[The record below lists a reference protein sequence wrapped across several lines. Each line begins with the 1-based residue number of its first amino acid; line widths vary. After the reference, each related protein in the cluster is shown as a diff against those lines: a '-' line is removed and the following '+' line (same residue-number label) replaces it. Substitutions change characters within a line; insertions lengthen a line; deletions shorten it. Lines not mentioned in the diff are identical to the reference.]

1 MSLMS
6 PGVTVKMQT
15 AVRTPFP
22 LAAPSGMYVGTGGVE
37 LEAPKID
44 PSRATRS
51 IATIP
56 TAAATALAAAATATA
71 APGPASANTDDGAEL
86 DYPSGV
92 PRRRRK
98 RPVRSRSIR
107 VARASKREVERAR
120 LRLDSEPPPQR
131 PLTRA
136 DCAEGPRPCPH
147 VSCKHHLYLDV
158 SPYTGTI
165 KINFPDIEV
174 WEMRV
179 SCALDI
185 ADHGGM
191 RLEDVGELMNV
202 TRERAR
208 QIEIQALAKLELGE
222 RQVSL
227 RDYFE

>member
-1 MSLMS
+1 M
-6 PGVTVKMQT
+6 
-15 AVRTPFP
+15 
-22 LAAPSGMYVGTGGVE
+22 
-37 LEAPKID
+37 EAPKPI
-44 PSRATRS
+44 PSEARHEIRS
-51 IATIP
+51 VEP
-56 TAAATALAAAATATA
+56 LGAASSDAR
-71 APGPASANTDDGAEL
+71 EEM
-86 DYPSGV
+86 

-120 LRLDSEPPPQR
+120 LRLKSEPPPQR
-131 PLTRA
+131 PRTRA
-136 DCAEGPRPCPH
+136 DCAAGPRPCPH

-185 ADHGGM
+185 ADNGGM

-208 QIEIQALAKLELGE
+208 QIEIQALTKLHMADKH
-222 RQVSL
+222 SAL
-227 RDYFE
+227 RDYVE

>member
-1 MSLMS
+1 
-6 PGVTVKMQT
+6 
-15 AVRTPFP
+15 
-22 LAAPSGMYVGTGGVE
+22 MYVGTGGVE
-37 LEAPKID
+37 LEATKID
-44 PSRATRS
+44 PSRATGS
-51 IATIP
+51 IAIAP
-56 TAAATALAAAATATA
+56 TATA
-71 APGPASANTDDGAEL
+71 RANANDNAEL
-86 DYPSGV
+86 GFPSESPPP

-120 LRLDSEPPPQR
+120 LRLDSEPPPAR
-131 PLTRA
+131 PQTRA
-136 DCAEGPRPCPH
+136 ECAEGPRPCPH

>member
-1 MSLMS
+1 
-6 PGVTVKMQT
+6 
-15 AVRTPFP
+15 
-22 LAAPSGMYVGTGGVE
+22 MYVGTGGVE
-37 LEAPKID
+37 LEATKTD
-44 PSRATRS
+44 PSRANGSMPR
-51 IATIP
+51 AP
-56 TAAATALAAAATATA
+56 TSPRAN
-71 APGPASANTDDGAEL
+71 ASDNAEL
-86 DYPSGV
+86 GYPSESPPA

-107 VARASKREVERAR
+107 VARASKREIERAR
-120 LRLDSEPPPQR
+120 LRLDSEPPPAR
-131 PLTRA
+131 PQTRA

>member
-1 MSLMS
+1 
-6 PGVTVKMQT
+6 
-15 AVRTPFP
+15 
-22 LAAPSGMYVGTGGVE
+22 MYVGTGGVQ

-44 PSRATRS
+44 PRRETRS
-51 IATIP
+51 L
-56 TAAATALAAAATATA
+56 ATASTTTVAVNANDNAE
-71 APGPASANTDDGAEL
+71 PGYGSESQP
-86 DYPSGV
+86 PQ
-92 PRRRRK
+92 RRRK

-120 LRLDSEPPPQR
+120 LRLDSEPPPAR
-131 PLTRA
+131 PQTRA
-136 DCAEGPRPCPH
+136 ECADGPRPCPH

>member
-1 MSLMS
+1 M
-6 PGVTVKMQT
+6 
-15 AVRTPFP
+15 
-22 LAAPSGMYVGTGGVE
+22 
-37 LEAPKID
+37 LEMPKVD
-44 PSRATRS
+44 PSD
-51 IATIP
+51 P
-56 TAAATALAAAATATA
+56 TQSKTEASKAGEALETT
-71 APGPASANTDDGAEL
+71 T
-86 DYPSGV
+86 
-92 PRRRRK
+92 RRRRK

-107 VARASKREVERAR
+107 VARASKREIEHAR
-120 LRLDSEPPPQR
+120 LRLRTEPLPER
-131 PLTRA
+131 PRTRA
-136 DCAEGPRPCPH
+136 ECKSGPRPCPH

-208 QIEIQALAKLELGE
+208 QIEIQALAKLELGDKHFT
-222 RQVSL
+222 L
-227 RDYFE
+227 RDYVE

>member
-1 MSLMS
+1 
-6 PGVTVKMQT
+6 
-15 AVRTPFP
+15 
-22 LAAPSGMYVGTGGVE
+22 MYVGTGGVE
-37 LEAPKID
+37 LEATKID
-44 PSRATRS
+44 PSRANGS
-51 IATIP
+51 IAIAP
-56 TAAATALAAAATATA
+56 TATA
-71 APGPASANTDDGAEL
+71 RANVNDIAEL
-86 DYPSGV
+86 GYPSESSPP

-120 LRLDSEPPPQR
+120 LRLDSEPPPAR
-131 PLTRA
+131 PQTRA
-136 DCAEGPRPCPH
+136 ECAEGPRPCPH

>member
-1 MSLMS
+1 MWPMWH
-6 PGVTVKMQT
+6 GVTVKMQT

-22 LAAPSGMYVGTGGVE
+22 LATPSGMYVGTGGVE

-44 PSRATRS
+44 PSRS

-56 TAAATALAAAATATA
+56 TAAATATALAAATAP
-71 APGPASANTDDGAEL
+71 APANANTDDSVEL
-86 DYPSGV
+86 DYPSGA

-227 RDYFE
+227 RDYME

>member
-1 MSLMS
+1 MEAYKLE
-6 PGVTVKMQT
+6 QT
-15 AVRTPFP
+15 DP
-22 LAAPSGMYVGTGGVE
+22 APS
-37 LEAPKID
+37 EARTSD
-44 PSRATRS
+44 PVKR
-51 IATIP
+51 
-56 TAAATALAAAATATA
+56 
-71 APGPASANTDDGAEL
+71 
-86 DYPSGV
+86 V
-92 PRRRRK
+92 RRRRK

-120 LRLDSEPPPQR
+120 IRLRDEPEHAR

-136 DCAEGPRPCPH
+136 ECASGPRPCPH

-165 KINFPDIEV
+165 KINFPEIEV

-185 ADHGGM
+185 AEHGGM

-208 QIEIQALAKLELGE
+208 QIEIQALAKLEVGTRHAE
-222 RQVSL
+222 L

>member
-1 MSLMS
+1 MPRAPTS
-6 PGVTVKMQT
+6 P
-15 AVRTPFP
+15 
-22 LAAPSGMYVGTGGVE
+22 
-37 LEAPKID
+37 
-44 PSRATRS
+44 RAN
-51 IATIP
+51 
-56 TAAATALAAAATATA
+56 
-71 APGPASANTDDGAEL
+71 ASDNAEL
-86 DYPSGV
+86 GYPSESPPA

-107 VARASKREVERAR
+107 VARASKREIERAR
-120 LRLDSEPPPQR
+120 LRLDSEPPPAR
-131 PLTRA
+131 PQTRA

>member
-1 MSLMS
+1 M
-6 PGVTVKMQT
+6 
-15 AVRTPFP
+15 
-22 LAAPSGMYVGTGGVE
+22 
-37 LEAPKID
+37 EAPELDLID
-44 PSRATRS
+44 SVPSES
-51 IATIP
+51 SMP
-56 TAAATALAAAATATA
+56 QDDDAAATAL
-71 APGPASANTDDGAEL
+71 
-86 DYPSGV
+86 
-92 PRRRRK
+92 RRRRK

-120 LRLDSEPPPQR
+120 LRLRSEPPPER
-131 PLTRA
+131 PRTRA
-136 DCAEGPRPCPH
+136 DCASGPRPCPH

-185 ADHGGM
+185 AEHGGM

-208 QIEIQALAKLELGE
+208 QIEIQALTKLQLSGD
-222 RQVSL
+222 RSSL
-227 RDYFE
+227 RDYVE

>member
-1 MSLMS
+1 MK
-6 PGVTVKMQT
+6 V
-15 AVRTPFP
+15 A
-22 LAAPSGMYVGTGGVE
+22 TGGVE
-37 LEAPKID
+37 LEAPKVD
-44 PSRATRS
+44 PSCPTLY
-51 IATIP
+51 IATSP
-56 TAAATALAAAATATA
+56 DL
-71 APGPASANTDDGAEL
+71 GC
-86 DYPSGV
+86 PSEIT

-107 VARASKREVERAR
+107 VARASKREIERAR
-120 LRLDSEPPPQR
+120 LRLDSEPPPDR
-131 PLTRA
+131 PRTRA
-136 DCAEGPRPCPH
+136 ECASGPRPCPH

-185 ADHGGM
+185 ADNGGM
-191 RLEDVGELMNV
+191 RLEDVCDLMNV

>member
-1 MSLMS
+1 
-6 PGVTVKMQT
+6 
-15 AVRTPFP
+15 
-22 LAAPSGMYVGTGGVE
+22 MYVGTGGVE
-37 LEAPKID
+37 LEATKID
-44 PSRATRS
+44 PSRANGS
-51 IATIP
+51 IAIAP
-56 TAAATALAAAATATA
+56 TATA
-71 APGPASANTDDGAEL
+71 RANANDNAEL
-86 DYPSGV
+86 GYSSESSPP

-120 LRLDSEPPPQR
+120 LRLDSEPPPAR
-131 PLTRA
+131 PQTRA
-136 DCAEGPRPCPH
+136 ECAEGPRPCPH